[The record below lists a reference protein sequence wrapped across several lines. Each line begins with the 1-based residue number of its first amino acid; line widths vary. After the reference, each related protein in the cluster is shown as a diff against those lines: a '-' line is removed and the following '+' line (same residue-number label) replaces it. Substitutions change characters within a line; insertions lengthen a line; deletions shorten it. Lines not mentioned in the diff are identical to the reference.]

1 MNIAATDAAS
11 GDLDEE
17 FAGSRRRLGQI
28 EQLQVLIFA
37 KQQRFHCIQCATL
50 GLSAAPAQAAA
61 AADSANP
68 EHAG

>member
-1 MNIAATDAAS
+1 
-11 GDLDEE
+11 
-17 FAGSRRRLGQI
+17 LGQI